1 MTWWRN
7 SSRHPDPQAKAA
19 QQRRL
24 RGTVLALIAGCEQ
37 RDSALIAPLLSP
49 DVDVLVDT
57 GGAVSSP
64 SHEADGVLAV
74 SELILWILAQY
85 ARVTLE
91 EHAVNSEPGI
101 LIRDDHTL
109 VGVITV
115 DMRDDAIGHIW
126 IILNPEKIARFD
138 VQDGPAGAQD

>member
-7 SSRHPDPQAKAA
+7 SSRHHDPQAKAA

-24 RGTVLALIAGCEQ
+24 RQAVRALISGCEQ
-37 RDSALIAPLLSP
+37 RDSALIASLFAS

-64 SHEADGVLAV
+64 SNQADGVVAV
-74 SELILWILAQY
+74 SELILGILMEY

-91 EHAVNSEPGI
+91 EQSVNGEPGI
-101 LIRDDHTL
+101 LIRDDHVL

-115 DMRDDAIGHIW
+115 AMKDDAIAHIW
-126 IILNPEKIARFD
+126 VVLNPEKMVRFD
-138 VQDGPAGAQD
+138 VR